1 MVELIIYMKKKSKN
15 QKGVIFN
22 DMYKNAYYV
31 ITGRLVVEDLLDYNG
46 CALPFVP
53 YSQNH
58 EIKEE
63 IYDDIINHFITTEEY
78 EKCAHIKKIKDSIY
92 NNKNS

>member
-1 MVELIIYMKKKSKN
+1 MKKNTN

-22 DMYKNAYYV
+22 DMYKNAYY
-31 ITGRLVVEDLLDYNG
+31 IIMGRLVADDLLDYNG
-46 CALPFVP
+46 CALPFIP
-53 YSQNH
+53 YSKND

-78 EKCAHIKKIKDSIY
+78 EKCADIKKIKDSIY
-92 NNKNS
+92 NNKNL

>member
-1 MVELIIYMKKKSKN
+1 MKKKTN

-22 DMYKNAYYV
+22 DTYKNAYY
-31 ITGRLVVEDLLDYNG
+31 IIMGRLVVDDLLDYNG
-46 CALPFVP
+46 CALPFIP
-53 YSQNH
+53 YSKND

-78 EKCAHIKKIKDSIY
+78 EKCADIKKIKDSIY